1 MSSRINERLAILG
14 VVNPATH
21 SAGNQ
26 DTAAIDVKNFG
37 RVMFVLLAGNLSG
50 GGVLDFKLMSSTSS
64 GGTYSDVTGKSI
76 TSMNNADGTNGQ
88 AIVELLAS
96 DLPDDHRFVKGRLT
110 ISTASSP
117 ACVIALGGDPRYAPI
132 GSFDLT
138 SVIRLVD

>member
-1 MSSRINERLAILG
+1 MSARMNERLAILG

-50 GGVLDFKLMSSTSS
+50 GGVLDFKLMSSTASA
-64 GGTYSDVTGKSI
+64 GTYTDLTGKAI
-76 TSMNNADGTNGQ
+76 TPMNNADGTNCQ
-88 AIVELLAS
+88 AIVEVLAS

-110 ISTASSP
+110 IATASSP
-117 ACVIALGGDPRYAPI
+117 AALVALGGDPR
-132 GSFDLT
+132 
-138 SVIRLVD
+138 